1 MFKIHTVEKTEIV
14 KKKKFYHRY
23 WFIFLSSA
31 FVLGVLLLIGI
42 SQYNSYQKRVKY
54 ESEVKIAKLKEKAL
68 IGLATQI
75 VGFVNNQDWANLYDK
90 GASKTLQNYVTKEQF
105 VSSWTNALK
114 NGDFYSKHF
123 IITGNHINGDKGTV
137 DETIVICVTKNC
149 TGDNRKEIPAPTNF
163 IYVNGVWAVADDQK
177 PSDKAMS
184 LAAELYTIAPLSGQQ
199 IIMKGW
205 GDGFNSV
212 PYAVFNWA
220 SWLDQNPAEI
230 ALAEAAINKV
240 KLQGT
245 NSSQSTVTSSNSISP
260 ETYQNYGWYMH
271 NGQSMQYVNGQWYTS
286 PQQNNSQPAQA
297 KSNVGYTSTY
307 IPPLIQM
314 PQYLVPDYSG
324 QALRSLQTLD
334 NNLQN
339 IVNQN
344 TLQNQMIQTN
354 YQLQEINNA
363 LRY

>member
-1 MFKIHTVEKTEIV
+1 MYARAVKTRFKFSNPLKS
-14 KKKKFYHRY
+14 K
-23 WFIFLSSA
+23 IFVISISA
-31 FVLGVLLLIGI
+31 FAFSILLFIGI
-42 SQYNSYQKRVKY
+42 YQYNSYQKRIKY
-54 ESEVKIAKLKEKAL
+54 ESVVRIAKLKEQSL
-68 IGLATQI
+68 ISLATQL
-75 VGFVNNQDWANLYDK
+75 VGFANNQDWAKLYDK

-123 IITGNHINGDKGTV
+123 IIKENHINGDKGTV
-137 DETIVICVTKNC
+137 DEAIIICVTKSC
-149 TGDNRKEIPAPTNF
+149 TGDSRKEVPAPTDF
-163 IYVNGVWAVADDQK
+163 LYINGIWTVADDQK
-177 PSDKAMS
+177 PSEKSMS

-212 PYAVFNWA
+212 PYTIFNWA
-220 SWLDQNPAEI
+220 SWLDQNPAEV
-230 ALAEAAINKV
+230 ALAEATINKA
-240 KLQGT
+240 KMQ
-245 NSSQSTVTSSNSISP
+245 TSSPSQNTSTSNNPISS

-286 PQQNNSQPAQA
+286 PQQNNSQPVQA
-297 KSNVGYTSTY
+297 KSSVGYTSTY

-314 PQYLVPDYSG
+314 PQYLYPDSSG

-344 TLQNQMIQTN
+344 SLQNQMIQTN